1 MGLLNIGRS
10 ALINNQKAIEVTGHN
25 IANANTPGY
34 SRQRVNL
41 ATSPPISLSPGQV
54 GTGVTAT
61 EVARIYDRFLGVQI
75 NNESQSLGR
84 WEAQKRALEKAEV
97 IFDELT
103 GFGLNQAMS
112 EFWNAWQDVANNPS
126 GYTER
131 TVMVAKSRTLTTTFN
146 KISSDLQQQQRDLD
160 LSISGTSEE
169 INRITEQISDLNQKI
184 NQVETSGLNA
194 NDHRDKRGQ
203 LLNEL
208 SSMIDI
214 STFEDSQGR
223 VHVSVGGGRL
233 LVDELNHWSLS
244 AQYNASGHVDIMW
257 IDHDGNAVDITQTIT
272 DGELKGWL
280 ESRDIILEDY
290 LNRLDNLAGT
300 IITQVNSLHTVGF
313 DLNGSAG
320 EVFFSGATATDMS
333 VNLNILNDANLIAA
347 AVSSS
352 GVPGDNSNALAIAN
366 LQHSLV
372 MGAGSATF
380 DNFYNSIVS
389 DVGTGVGDAASYYEL
404 QSSIA
409 TSLENFRQSISGVS
423 LDEEM
428 LNLVKFQHAYDAA
441 AKLSSTVDELLN
453 TVLNMV

>member
-1 MGLLNIGRS
+1 
-10 ALINNQKAIEVTGHN
+10 
-25 IANANTPGY
+25 
-34 SRQRVNL
+34 
-41 ATSPPISLSPGQV
+41 
-54 GTGVTAT
+54 
-61 EVARIYDRFLGVQI
+61 
-75 NNESQSLGR
+75 
-84 WEAQKRALEKAEV
+84 
-97 IFDELT
+97 
-103 GFGLNQAMS
+103 
-112 EFWNAWQDVANNPS
+112 
-126 GYTER
+126 
-131 TVMVAKSRTLTTTFN
+131 
-146 KISSDLQQQQRDLD
+146 
-160 LSISGTSEE
+160 
-169 INRITEQISDLNQKI
+169 
-184 NQVETSGLNA
+184 
-194 NDHRDKRGQ
+194 
-203 LLNEL
+203 
-208 SSMIDI
+208 MIDI